1 MKTTPKI
8 FLLYCLFTLALSGTN
23 FAQENKINLFD
34 NDIPCESDLKLE
46 IDYEGKYRIF
56 KKVGIPQIWH
66 YPLKNKNQLTPAVII
81 IPGGGYSFL
90 SFDKEGIEIANWFNS
105 FGVSAFVLK
114 HRLPGWESEVC
125 KSISVI
131 KDAERA
137 IRLVRSKSKEWNI
150 DPKKIGVIG
159 FSAGGH
165 LASTVS
171 THFDYGSNTAEDEIE
186 RTSSRPDFSIL
197 VYPVISMKKDI
208 THNGT
213 RENLI
218 GKDPSEEKIKFFSGE
233 HNVSSETPP
242 TILIHSNDD
251 TTVKPIN
258 SINYYLS
265 LKRYNIP
272 AALHIWENGGHG
284 YGISEAKGAVRSW
297 PEVVRDWMIQ
307 RKIISRLN

>member
-8 FLLYCLFTLALSGTN
+8 FLFYCLFTLALSGIN
-23 FAQENKINLFD
+23 FAQENKINLFES
-34 NDIPCESDLKLE
+34 DIPCKSNLKLE

-56 KKVGIPQIWH
+56 KKVGTPQIWH
-66 YPLKNKNQLTPAVII
+66 YPVKNKNQITPAVII

-114 HRLPGWESEVC
+114 HRLPGWEAENC
-125 KSISVI
+125 KSVSAIL
-131 KDAERA
+131 DAEQA

-171 THFDYGSNTAEDEIE
+171 THFDYGSETSEDKIE
-186 RTSSRPDFSIL
+186 KTSSRPDYSIL
-197 VYPVISMKKDI
+197 IYPVITMKKNE
-208 THNGT
+208 TNGWT
-213 RENLI
+213 RDNLI
-218 GKDPSEEKIKFFSGE
+218 GKNPDQEKVKKFSGE
-233 HNVSSETPP
+233 LNVSKDTPP
-242 TILIHSNDD
+242 AILIHTSDD
-251 TTVKPIN
+251 TVVKPIN
-258 SINYYLS
+258 SINYYLA
-265 LKRYNIP
+265 LKRHNIP
-272 AALHIWENGGHG
+272 AALHIWEKGGHG

-297 PEVVRDWMIQ
+297 PQVVRDWMIQ
-307 RKIISRLN
+307 RKIISSLE

>member
-1 MKTTPKI
+1 MKTTLNI
-8 FLLYCLFTLALSGTN
+8 LLHYCLFILAFSGKN
-23 FAQENKINLFD
+23 FAQEKKINLFD
-34 NDIPCESDLKLE
+34 NDIPCKSDLKLE
-46 IDYEGKYRIF
+46 INYDGKYRVF

-66 YPLKNKNQLTPAVII
+66 YPVNNKNQLTPAVII
-81 IPGGGYSFL
+81 IPGGGYSSL
-90 SFDKEGIEIANWFNS
+90 SFDKEGIEIAEWFNS
-105 FGVSAFVLK
+105 FGVSAFVLN
-114 HRLPGWESEVC
+114 HRLPEWESEEC
-125 KSISVI
+125 KSISAI

-150 DPKKIGVIG
+150 DSKSIGVIG

-171 THFDYGSNTAEDEIE
+171 THFDYGSNTSQDEIE

-197 VYPVISMKKDI
+197 VYPVISMKKSI
-208 THNGT
+208 THYGT

-218 GKDPSEEKIKFFSGE
+218 GKNPSEEKIKFFSGE
-233 HNVSSETPP
+233 HNVSYETPP

-251 TTVKPIN
+251 TAVKPEN
-258 SINYYLS
+258 SINYFLA
-265 LKRYNIP
+265 LKKHNIP
-272 AALHIWENGGHG
+272 AALHIWEKGGHG
-284 YGISEAKGAVRSW
+284 YGISEAKGAIRSW

>member
-8 FLLYCLFTLALSGTN
+8 FLLYCLFTLALSVTN

-56 KKVGIPQIWH
+56 KKVGTPQIWH
-66 YPLKNKNQLTPAVII
+66 YPVKKKNQLTPAVII

-114 HRLPGWESEVC
+114 HRLPGWESEEC

-233 HNVSSETPP
+233 LNVSQDTPP
-242 TILIHSNDD
+242 AILIHTSDD

-258 SINYYLS
+258 SINYYLA

-272 AALHIWENGGHG
+272 AALHIWEKGGHG

>member
-8 FLLYCLFTLALSGTN
+8 FLFYCLFTLAFSGTN
-23 FAQENKINLFD
+23 FAQENKISLFEG
-34 NDIPCESDLKLE
+34 DIPCKNNLKLE

-66 YPLKNKNQLTPAVII
+66 YPVKNRDQLTPAVII

-114 HRLPGWESEVC
+114 HRLPGWESEDC
-125 KSISVI
+125 KSVSAIL
-131 KDAERA
+131 DAEQA

-171 THFDYGSNTAEDEIE
+171 TQFDYGSETSENKIE
-186 RTSSRPDFSIL
+186 KTSSRPDYSIL
-197 VYPVISMKKDI
+197 IYPVITMKKNE
-208 THNGT
+208 TNSWT
-213 RENLI
+213 RDNLI
-218 GKDPSEEKIKFFSGE
+218 GKNPDQEKVKKFSGE
-233 HNVSSETPP
+233 LNVSKDTPP
-242 TILIHSNDD
+242 AILIHTSDD
-251 TTVKPIN
+251 TAVKPIN
-258 SINYYLS
+258 SINYYLA
-265 LKRYNIP
+265 LKRLNIP
-272 AALHIWENGGHG
+272 AALHIWEKGGHG
-284 YGISEAKGAVRSW
+284 YGISEAKGSVRIW
-297 PEVVRDWMIQ
+297 PQVVRDWMIQ
-307 RKIISRLN
+307 RKIISSLE